1 MDPKSG
7 YGLAAQKALKETF
20 NCDPALIREG
30 GSIPIVQTFKDVL
43 NVDTLLLGLALPD
56 CQIHSPNE
64 NYSIDNFYDG
74 IRLNRNL
81 IKEIGGLT

>member
-1 MDPKSG
+1 MNDYS
-7 YGLAAQKALKETF
+7 YDDSNELARTNVSSNDILEHSK
-20 NCDPALIREG
+20 N
-30 GSIPIVQTFKDVL
+30 KDVL

-81 IKEIGGLT
+81 IKQIGGLN